1 MNRFWRNAGTWIR
14 PTVWFFAA
22 YTINQVFHETTHA
35 ATAYFLGLPSTLFN
49 YHVSPDLTHATLNER
64 ALIGSAGPLFS
75 LAVGVLCLFAY
86 RRSKGTVAE
95 LPLLYCSAFGLCMFF
110 GNIMSAGFVGDF
122 SNAANALSVPVWMRF
137 LATLIGLFSSAAV
150 LFWVGRQL
158 RQWIPAGEDPMIG
171 VIRVIALPVLAG
183 TAAVILVN
191 QPMPELFIGARAGEA
206 SFWIFAG
213 LGACMPTRD
222 SLKAGGSVG
231 LRWVDIGITIIVV
244 VLVRLMVPGI
254 SLNP

>member
-1 MNRFWRNAGTWIR
+1 MNRFWQELGTWIR
-14 PTVWFFAA
+14 PTLWFFAA
-22 YTINQVFHETTHA
+22 YTINQVLHETAHA
-35 ATAYFLGLPSTLFN
+35 ATAYFLGMPSTLFN
-49 YHVSPDLTHATLNER
+49 YHVSPDLTHATLIER

-75 LAVGVLCLFAY
+75 LALGVLCWYAY

-110 GNIMSAGFVGDF
+110 GNIMSAAFVGDF
-122 SNAANALSVPVWMRF
+122 SNAANALSLPLWMRY
-137 LATLIGLFSSAAV
+137 LATLVGLVSSASI

-158 RQWIPAGEDPMIG
+158 RQWIPAGVNSLSG
-171 VIRVIALPVLAG
+171 VTRVIALPAFAG

-206 SFWIFAG
+206 SFWIFAA
-213 LGACMPTRD
+213 LGAWLPTRN
-222 SLKAGGSVG
+222 SLKTGGGVG